1 MFLVAVGI
9 ATVLK
14 MLSRHRLAGLLVS
27 ISLIAAARARAGAS
41 IITAKSV
48 SLKDVTSAVSS
59 AVDGDMVVIPGGTA
73 TWTSGLAINKAITL
87 RGSGIWQYN
96 Y

>member
-14 MLSRHRLAGLLVS
+14 MLSHHRLAGLLVR
-27 ISLIAAARARAGAS
+27 ISLLASGRTGAS
-41 IITAKSV
+41 AITAKSV

-87 RGSGIWQYN
+87 QRQWHRQYN

>member
-14 MLSRHRLAGLLVS
+14 MLLRHRLAGLLVR
-27 ISLIAAARARAGAS
+27 ISLLASGRTGAS
-41 IITAKSV
+41 VITAKSV